1 MKKIKP
7 VKKRIKKY
15 MLKDGEAGYVELPN
29 GKCIKK
35 TSGMI
40 TTAKGRL
47 FIGTES
53 EIDVC
58 IVDKKLNKE
67 L

>member
-47 FIGTES
+47 FIGTETK
-53 EIDVC
+53 IDAK
-58 IVDKKLNKE
+58 IAKSK
-67 L
+67 